1 MLNFGDLCQHPPIP
15 PLPPD
20 SIAMVMAPQA
30 LVTKHVIHS
39 QALAVA
45 QFPGLGALSHDL
57 GAQTDTWRSKRFN
70 HQDY

>member
-1 MLNFGDLCQHPPIP
+1 MSWALFLHKSPVMLNFGDLCQHPPIT

-20 SIAMVMAPQA
+20 SIAMVMAPHT

-45 QFPGLGALSHDL
+45 PVPGFRRAFS
-57 GAQTDTWRSKRFN
+57 
-70 HQDY
+70 